1 MLSTLLLMLTT
12 SAAVLLVPASVGLL
26 SAGRH
31 AHMAAVDDSTRRTR
45 LVAASVLVCLGSFG
59 TTTLLGVAPVPA
71 AAIATVMAGSVL
83 AWWRLARSWAVRGV
97 LVWSLV
103 VAGTVGLVGWAAE
116 HVVSAAGTEAEL
128 VSGVCGW
135 FLLVLAV
142 ARLGSDVW
150 KRIAERALRR
160 PPTPEEGSPRP
171 APRLA
176 PILAVAGLA
185 IAVAASGTGLGE
197 ESRPSEGERTFSDQR
212 GKRFGGE
219 PSPQHVSG
227 PDLRRTR
234 SQSRESG
241 GPKGTSST
249 AADSSSHAAAPAPSP
264 AAPSRAPEP
273 SAPAAHPRRPPKTPG
288 YAKDRP
294 DHPTQAAS
302 PGPGRSRPR

>member
-1 MLSTLLLMLTT
+1 MLSSLLLMLTT

-31 AHMAAVDDSTRRTR
+31 AHMATVDGSTRRTR
-45 LVAASVLVCLGSFG
+45 LFAASALVCLGSFG
-59 TTTLLGVAPVPA
+59 STSLFGVAPVPA
-71 AAIATVMAGSVL
+71 AAVATVMAGSVL

-97 LVWSLV
+97 LVWSLA

-116 HVVSAAGTEAEL
+116 HVLSSAGTKAEL
-128 VSGVCGW
+128 VTGVSGW
-135 FLLVLAV
+135 FLLVLAA

-160 PPTPEEGSPRP
+160 PPTQDEGSARP
-171 APRLA
+171 VPRLA
-176 PILAVAGLA
+176 PVLAVAGLA

-197 ESRPSEGERTFSDQR
+197 ESHPPGGGRTSADQSGKPS
-212 GKRFGGE
+212 GGE
-219 PSPQHVSG
+219 PSPERASG
-227 PDLRRTR
+227 PDRRPTR

-241 GPKGTSST
+241 RPRGTSTT
-249 AADSSSHAAAPAPSP
+249 AAESSSDAAGPAPSP
-264 AAPSRAPEP
+264 VAPARPPEP
-273 SAPAAHPRRPPKTPG
+273 SAPAAQPSRPSKTPG
-288 YAKDRP
+288 YAKDKP